1 MDDRPLLEQTSEPQS
16 RAPPRNTTEQAQ
28 EQKQE
33 NLEEDCDT
41 HLDQTLQ
48 RLQLFLALLGFNQSS
63 ALSSGLSWVA
73 FSLIGVALPV
83 AVIEVSNCSDCDVYQ
98 IKEFEVFIVASQA
111 CLAAVSL
118 LCISHNLRKYGIR
131 KFLFVDRYSGQMA
144 RFSDEYIQKIL
155 GSARMLILWLA
166 PCILLKTAREVT
178 RILYMPHQSWL
189 LSVAILLALI
199 MSWTYVITIYLSACI
214 FFYLVCNL
222 QIIHFDYYGKSLEG
236 ESNVGVFI
244 EEHVRLRH
252 NLSKISHRFRIYLLL
267 VFLVVSASLTVTL
280 FLTTGYNGQI
290 TFINGA
296 DFAVLSIVQVVGII
310 LCLNAASKI
319 SHRAQGIASLA
330 SRWHAAV
337 TCSYGD
343 TMQLKISNS
352 VDNLVAAKIW
362 SSTSES
368 DL

>member
-155 GSARMLILWLA
+155 VR
-166 PCILLKTAREVT
+166 TAFFN
-178 RILYMPHQSWL
+178 
-189 LSVAILLALI
+189 
-199 MSWTYVITIYLSACI
+199 TY
-214 FFYLVCNL
+214 
-222 QIIHFDYYGKSLEG
+222 
-236 ESNVGVFI
+236 
-244 EEHVRLRH
+244 
-252 NLSKISHRFRIYLLL
+252 
-267 VFLVVSASLTVTL
+267 L
-280 FLTTGYNGQI
+280 FL
-290 TFINGA
+290 
-296 DFAVLSIVQVVGII
+296 
-310 LCLNAASKI
+310 
-319 SHRAQGIASLA
+319 
-330 SRWHAAV
+330 
-337 TCSYGD
+337 
-343 TMQLKISNS
+343 
-352 VDNLVAAKIW
+352 
-362 SSTSES
+362 SEY
-368 DL
+368 